1 MLALIEGVSLA
12 VQHGLVPLKV
22 ETDCQVLVD
31 ALQTRILRDSNLG
44 FLMDDLR
51 EGLRTA
57 SAANLSFVRRSAN
70 RVAHSLAQAALHT
83 RINLGFSI
91 VPLLFVEELISDE
104 YCNDP

>member
-31 ALQTRILRDSNLG
+31 ALHTGILRDSNLG
-44 FLMDDLR
+44 FLMDDLS

-57 SAANLSFVRRSAN
+57 SVASLSFVRRNAN
-70 RVAHSLAQAALHT
+70 TAAHSLAQAALHT
-83 RINLGFSI
+83 RMNLGFSI
-91 VPLLFVEELISDE
+91 VPLFVEELISNE
-104 YCNDP
+104 CNDP